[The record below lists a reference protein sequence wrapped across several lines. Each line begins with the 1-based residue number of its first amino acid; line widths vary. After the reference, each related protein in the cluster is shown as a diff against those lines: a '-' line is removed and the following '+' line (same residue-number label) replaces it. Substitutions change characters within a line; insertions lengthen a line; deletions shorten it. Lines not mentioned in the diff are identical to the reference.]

1 MKMERFLLSALALLL
16 TANLMAQQP
25 KIQNFRPYDQEGIN
39 VFEPAKETD
48 EPFEGLKVRVGGS
61 FTQQYQ
67 AIEHSNQAEA
77 RMFTNP
83 RDNKEYN
90 LNELYNLGSG
100 FNLAAANLNFD
111 FQIED
116 GIRVSLEN
124 YMSSRHHPEFWVK
137 GGYIQMDK
145 LPMFGSPEWFSKYLR
160 VKIGHFQI
168 NYGDQ
173 QFRRTDNGN
182 AMYNPFVGNT
192 IMDPFTTEIGG
203 EVYLFATKNFMA
215 MAGMTAGL
223 INGDVFDYGEGNKRA
238 SIYGKLA
245 YDNQINEDLRFRLS
259 GSIYTNSNTPRN
271 TLYGGDRTG
280 SRFYF
285 AMEPT
290 FYLDPRAGNAFTTTT
305 PANRFTSGRLDPGF
319 SNEITSIMINPFIK
333 FKGLELF
340 GTYEI
345 ASGKRSAEADTRD
358 FSQLSGELV
367 YRFLPRE
374 QVFVGAR
381 YNSVN
386 GRLRGLSEDISIDR
400 IEVAAGWFPTK
411 NLLLKAAYVNQ
422 TYNDYPTDN
431 ILHGGEFKG
440 MVIEAVVGF

>member
-1 MKMERFLLSALALLL
+1 MKMAKLMLSAMALLML
-16 TANLMAQQP
+16 TNLMAQQP

-39 VFEPAKETD
+39 VFEPAKEID

-67 AIEHSNQAEA
+67 ALEHSTEA
-77 RMFTNP
+77 APNIFTNP
-83 RDNKEYN
+83 ADGKDYN
-90 LNELYNLGSG
+90 LNELYPLGSG
-100 FNLAAANLNFD
+100 FNLATANLNFD

-137 GGYIQMDK
+137 GGYIQVDK

-203 EVYLFATKNFMA
+203 EVYLFATKNIMA

-223 INGDVFDYGEGNKRA
+223 INGDVRDHGDGNKKP

-245 YDNQINEDLRFRLS
+245 YDNQISEDFRFRLS
-259 GSIYTNSNTPRN
+259 GSVYMNSNSPRN

-285 AMEPT
+285 AMEPVQ
-290 FYLDPRAGNAFTTTT
+290 FRSGNALTTTSG
-305 PANRFTSGRLDPGF
+305 ANRFTSGRIDPGF
-319 SNEITSIMINPFIK
+319 GNELTSIMINPFVK
-333 FKGLELF
+333 YKGLELF

-345 ASGKRSAEADTRD
+345 ASGKRNAETDSRD
-358 FSQLSGELV
+358 FSQYAAEVV

-374 QVFVGAR
+374 QVFIGGR
-381 YNSVN
+381 YNQVS
-386 GRLRGLSEDISIDR
+386 GRLQGFAEDISIDR
-400 IEVAAGWFPTK
+400 IEVSAGWFPTK
-411 NLLLKAAYVNQ
+411 NLLLKGAYVNQ
-422 TYNDYPTDN
+422 TYTDFPTNN
-431 ILHGGEFKG
+431 IFNGGEFKG
-440 MVIEAVVGF
+440 FVIEAVVGF